1 MPATEKNRCIFL
13 LLAYSNLNIF
23 FHVSLEINDLCPPLS
38 PSVALLTVSLSR
50 WEMEG
55 KLGKRHLWVLW
66 PALIISAMTPI
77 ALIFTMHEWV
87 PTKHGLSTIHI
98 AIPIIILLIGT
109 LIALFSFIS
118 SRRFFQLK
126 KIFCFTNCIFL
137 VITIAY
143 SAKYLGTFRSTKDIV
158 GKCLSCKD
166 ENYVLL
172 SYARIVPSLVFY
184 SGKNIRAFEENTRLK
199 DIVPDKDKS
208 IYVVMSL
215 NDYQKKQDWIQ
226 KRKLHAV
233 CQNNAHVMLKKEPNT
248 DK

>member
-1 MPATEKNRCIFL
+1 SRSKLMTYVL
-13 LLAYSNLNIF
+13 
-23 FHVSLEINDLCPPLS
+23 PLS

-50 WEMEG
+50 WDMEG

-66 PALIISAMTPI
+66 PALSVSVMLPI
-77 ALIFTMHEWV
+77 ALVFTMHKWM
-87 PTKHGLSTIHI
+87 PAKHGLSTIHI

-109 LIALFSFIS
+109 LIALFTFVS
-118 SRRFFQLK
+118 SKRFFQLK

-143 SAKYLGTFRSTKDIV
+143 SSKYLGTFRSTKDIV
-158 GKCLSCKD
+158 EKCLSDKG

-172 SYARIVPSLVFY
+172 SYARTMPSLVFY
-184 SGKNIRAFEENTRLK
+184 SRKNILEMEDYPRLK
-199 DIVPDKDKS
+199 RTIPDPETS

>member
-1 MPATEKNRCIFL
+1 
-13 LLAYSNLNIF
+13 
-23 FHVSLEINDLCPPLS
+23 
-38 PSVALLTVSLSR
+38 
-50 WEMEG
+50 
-55 KLGKRHLWVLW
+55 
-66 PALIISAMTPI
+66 MTPI
-77 ALIFTMHEWV
+77 ALIFTMHKWV
-87 PTKHGLSTIHI
+87 PAKHGLSTIHI

-158 GKCLSCKD
+158 VKCLSDKG
-166 ENYVLL
+166 ENYVLF
-172 SYARIVPSLVFY
+172 SYTRIVPSLVFY
-184 SGKNIRAFEENTRLK
+184 SGKNIRAFEGNTRLK

-208 IYVVMSL
+208 IYIVMSL

-233 CQNNAHVMLKKEPNT
+233 GQNNAHVMLKKEPDA

>member
-1 MPATEKNRCIFL
+1 MA
-13 LLAYSNLNIF
+13 S
-23 FHVSLEINDLCPPLS
+23 INHFRND
-38 PSVALLTVSLSR
+38 
-50 WEMEG
+50 
-55 KLGKRHLWVLW
+55 
-66 PALIISAMTPI
+66 PI

-87 PTKHGLSTIHI
+87 PAKHGLSTIHI

-199 DIVPDKDKS
+199 GIVPDKDKS